1 MHKIDAEIGHLLQE
15 LPPEPLKTEQEPST
29 RQGDPF
35 KQAHAM
41 DETAFGLKNRKA
53 LQTVETTV

>member
-1 MHKIDAEIGHLLQE
+1 MFLLDVGNMYKIDAEIGHLLQE

-35 KQAHAM
+35 KQEHA
-41 DETAFGLKNRKA
+41 RKRH
-53 LQTVETTV
+53 LV